1 MTLSRTIGTLRGGIN
16 PYRGPTNFQG
26 NGE

>member
-26 NGE
+26 NG